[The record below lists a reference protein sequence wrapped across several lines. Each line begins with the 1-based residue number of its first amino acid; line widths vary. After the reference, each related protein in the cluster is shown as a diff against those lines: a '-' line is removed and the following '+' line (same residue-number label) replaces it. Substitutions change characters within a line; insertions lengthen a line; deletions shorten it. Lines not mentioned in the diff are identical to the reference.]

1 MSREGRR
8 RLAWSILRFS
18 IALTVIVGVAVG
30 GWQITRELREN
41 PRNAPAVAAVPL
53 TAPQL
58 ETDGFLSADATW
70 LVRILAL
77 PKNATLIA
85 LDLDQLRERLLAH
98 GQVQTAVLTKV
109 FPSTLKVRITERTP
123 IARVRAQIG
132 SQEPQ
137 VFLVARDGVMFAGA
151 GIEDALLKTLPWL
164 DSLSVTRDIDGLAR
178 VAGMNVVADLLGK
191 AKLEAEH
198 LYAKW
203 HLISLTRLN
212 TDAEIDVQ
220 TTSGGLI
227 VFSATSDFFTQIAKL
242 DLTLDKLSAQGA
254 VFKRISLG
262 NGRDVTVTLESP
274 VIPAIAG
281 AGPKSPAATT
291 ALSTP
296 RKASALPSASAFG
309 SFSLK
314 SKSVP

>member
-70 LVRILAL
+70 LVRTLAL

-281 AGPKSPAATT
+281 AGPKSPAAAT

-296 RKASALPSASAFG
+296 RKASAPPSASAFG

>member
-1 MSREGRR
+1 M
-8 RLAWSILRFS
+8 RLS
-18 IALTVIVGVAVG
+18 IAVTVIVGVAAG

-41 PRNAPAVAAVPL
+41 PRNAPAVPAVPL

-58 ETDGFLSADATW
+58 ETDGFLSTDATW
-70 LVRILAL
+70 LARTLAL
-77 PKNATLIA
+77 PKNATLIG
-85 LDLDQLRERLLAH
+85 LDLDQLRARLLAQ

-123 IARVRAQIG
+123 LARVRAQIG
-132 SQEPQ
+132 ASEPQ

-164 DSLSVTRDIDGLAR
+164 DSLSITRDLDGLAR
-178 VAGMNVVADLLGK
+178 VAGMNVVAELLGK

-227 VFSATSDFFTQIAKL
+227 VFSAASDFFTQIAKL

-254 VFKRISLG
+254 VFKRINLG

-281 AGPKSPAATT
+281 AKPPAAGA

-296 RKASALPSASAFG
+296 RKASAPPSVSAFG